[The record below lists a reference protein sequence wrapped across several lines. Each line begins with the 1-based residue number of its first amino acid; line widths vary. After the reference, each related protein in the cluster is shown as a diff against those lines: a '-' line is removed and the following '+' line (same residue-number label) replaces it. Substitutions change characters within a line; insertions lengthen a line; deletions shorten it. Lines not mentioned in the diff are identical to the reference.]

1 VRPFLPAA
9 ISVVSLVACVWWA
22 TRQETPTLPRD
33 AGHLGL
39 AAAAIG
45 VYVGVTALCSW
56 RWDAILRRCG
66 IGHRHADAY
75 GLTVVGYM
83 GNTVLPA
90 RGGDVLRVILLRQ
103 RSSAGARG
111 ALGSIVPERLLD
123 AAALALFL
131 AVVTVAGVGDRPTG
145 AAPAIVAVAL
155 VAVGAAALVL
165 YLRLR
170 IRGRFARLAD
180 RIRPFT
186 RATRLLLRPIG
197 AVLLLA
203 SLVVW
208 TLEFVVFSLVA
219 SSLGL
224 PVSVPDAAL
233 VVTLVGVSSMVP
245 AGPGFV
251 GTFDAA
257 VLFGLHA
264 FDIGGGAA
272 VACVLLYRF
281 VIFVPITLA
290 GLALMGTRYGG
301 LAMLRSR
308 KPVLVE
314 SA

>member
-1 VRPFLPAA
+1 
-9 ISVVSLVACVWWA
+9 
-22 TRQETPTLPRD
+22 
-33 AGHLGL
+33 
-39 AAAAIG
+39 
-45 VYVGVTALCSW
+45 
-56 RWDAILRRCG
+56 
-66 IGHRHADAY
+66 
-75 GLTVVGYM
+75 M